1 MCGGEVEYM
10 KCIYNTI
17 SPHIFHEDVIFFS
30 FFLYYCRAYGILV
43 PRPGMEPI
51 MPFAMGVWSL
61 NPWATREVRAILSLL
76 GASLEKG
83 SALHQRLMCFVIKE
97 YQVSP

>member
-1 MCGGEVEYM
+1 MRM
-10 KCIYNTI
+10 
-17 SPHIFHEDVIFFS
+17 SFFFS